1 METLEK
7 RESFVYL
14 TGSSMF
20 LINATRANAKVHV
33 SVAKQEKHN
42 NTFTFQLISFFRDR
56 RTQYCMLKGAEIYEE
71 RR

>member
-33 SVAKQEKHN
+33 AKQEKNN
-42 NTFTFQLISFFRDR
+42 NTFTFHLISFFRDR

>member
-20 LINATRANAKVHV
+20 LINATRANAKV
-33 SVAKQEKHN
+33 
-42 NTFTFQLISFFRDR
+42 
-56 RTQYCMLKGAEIYEE
+56 M
-71 RR
+71 